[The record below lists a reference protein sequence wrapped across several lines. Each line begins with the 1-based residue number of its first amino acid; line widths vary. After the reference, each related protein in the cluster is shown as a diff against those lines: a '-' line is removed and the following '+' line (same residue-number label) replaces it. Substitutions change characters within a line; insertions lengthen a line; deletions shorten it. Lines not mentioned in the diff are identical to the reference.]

1 MHPYPYDKC
10 EQPPDEDATPARGR
24 GLAPALDD
32 GEIFRQL
39 IKTELRNG
47 RLTPSRRRRI
57 VRYAAKLRMSAVE
70 AGQLIARCREEA
82 LQSDHPTERFHA
94 LRLVEP
100 ETGHTPITLRIS
112 LVIALAILV
121 DLLVLGWPWR

>member
-1 MHPYPYDKC
+1 MHPYSYDER
-10 EQPPDEDATPARGR
+10 EQPPDEGTTPAGAR

-32 GEIFRQL
+32 AEIFRQL

-47 RLTPSRRRRI
+47 RLSSSQRRRI
-57 VRYAAKLRMSAVE
+57 VRYAAKLRVSAVE

-82 LQSDHPTERFHA
+82 LHSADPTERVHA

-100 ETGHTPITLRIS
+100 ETGHTPVALRIS

>member
-1 MHPYPYDKC
+1 MHPYPYDEG
-10 EQPPDEDATPARGR
+10 EQPPDEYPAPARGQ
-24 GLAPALDD
+24 GSAPALDES
-32 GEIFRQL
+32 EIFRQL

-47 RLTPSRRRRI
+47 RLTSSQRRRI

-82 LQSDHPTERFHA
+82 LQSDDPTERVHA
-94 LRLVEP
+94 LRLVQP
-100 ETGHTPITLRIS
+100 ETGHTPIALKIS